1 MQFQTFLR
9 QNSPILIDGALGTLL
24 QSRGYELPP
33 PHWSAAILESQP
45 EIITGIHRE
54 YLEAGS
60 TLITTA
66 TFRTTSR
73 VYAKLH
79 QPEIAKDVNA
89 RAVQCAR
96 DAIGGRDNKF
106 IAGSVAPLE
115 DCYRPDLVPD
125 DDDIYTEHRE
135 QIRWLI
141 DAGVDVLLFE
151 TMNSVREAVICSRV
165 ASELHFPFF
174 TSVVCNTPGQLLSGE
189 PITDVVDA
197 IADLKPL
204 GILVNCTHPRVLGD
218 TLEILN
224 SYTSIPIGGYANVG
238 YGQPEQEGT
247 IEQIISPATYRNYV
261 HQWLNYNTVLVGGCC
276 GSTPEHISE
285 LYNTLKSA

>member
-1 MQFQTFLR
+1 
-9 QNSPILIDGALGTLL
+9 
-24 QSRGYELPP
+24 
-33 PHWSAAILESQP
+33 
-45 EIITGIHRE
+45 
-54 YLEAGS
+54 
-60 TLITTA
+60 
-66 TFRTTSR
+66 
-73 VYAKLH
+73 V
-79 QPEIAKDVNA
+79 
-89 RAVQCAR
+89 
-96 DAIGGRDNKF
+96 
-106 IAGSVAPLE
+106 
-115 DCYRPDLVPD
+115 
-125 DDDIYTEHRE
+125 
-135 QIRWLI
+135 
-141 DAGVDVLLFE
+141 
-151 TMNSVREAVICSRV
+151 VR
-165 ASELHFPFF
+165 
-174 TSVVCNTPGQLLSGE
+174 NTPGQLLSGE